1 MASDAFIGTILVVD
15 DDADIRA
22 VLKDRLDSLNYQVF
36 EAACGREAL
45 DLLEKQNVQMVLL
58 DVVMPDMDGLAVLSE
73 IRKRG
78 LDVTVLMISAYGTIE
93 QAVRAMKH
101 GAYDFIPKPFE
112 ADHIALIVAKA
123 LERETLKRGIEVLA
137 EELDDRHRLVIGK
150 SAAMNGA
157 LEVARKAA
165 VTRSTVLIL
174 GESGTG
180 KEIFARA
187 IHKWSDRANQ
197 PFIAINCVGLSK
209 ELLESTLFGHERGAF
224 TGAVEQKK
232 GKIELAHGGTVF
244 LDEVGDILTELQTK
258 LLRFLQEREFERV
271 GGTRPIRV
279 DVRIIAATNRDLHG
293 LVKEGRF
300 RADLYYRLNVIP
312 ISLPP
317 LRERRE
323 DIPDL
328 ANFFIKRFSF
338 ETKKNFNDI
347 GQDARDKLIAYDWPG
362 NVRELANIIERAV
375 VLGRGPNLSVDDLP
389 VAISSKDSVT
399 SLDNLSYSESIEV
412 YRRDLILSAL
422 SEAKGNRA
430 AAAKALGLQRTYLSR
445 LIKTLR
451 IN

>member
-93 QAVRAMKH
+93 QAVQAMKH

-328 ANFFIKRFSF
+328 ANFFIRRFSF

-362 NVRELANIIERAV
+362 NVRELANVIERAV

-389 VAISSKDSVT
+389 VAITSKDSVT
-399 SLDNLSYSESIEV
+399 SLDSLSYSESIEA

-445 LIKTLR
+445 LIKTLQ